1 MLRSLILWRLGR
13 AEQQLGASI
22 EYLRFILSTSLPAFF
37 KFAKFVSLAGYR
49 RSLPVD
55 AHALGALVATR
66 EADCGGCVQIGV
78 NLARQG
84 GIPADRIRAVLDGRY
99 DELPV
104 ALREVC
110 QFALAVVRNTPEQSA
125 LRERVRL
132 HYGDAGL
139 VELSM
144 AVAFAQVFPTTKRG
158 LGFAES
164 CQVDAI
170 RI

>member
-1 MLRSLILWRLGR
+1 MLRSLILWRLGH
-13 AEQQLGASI
+13 AEKQLGASVD
-22 EYLRFILSTSLPAFF
+22 YLRLILRTSLPAFF
-37 KFAKFVSLAGYR
+37 KFAKFASLAGYR
-49 RSLPVD
+49 RKLPAD
-55 AHALGALVATR
+55 AHALGGLVATR

-78 NLARQG
+78 NLAKQAG
-84 GIPADRIRAVLDGRY
+84 VPVAHIRATVEGRY

-110 QFALAVVRNTPEQSA
+110 QFALAVVRNTPDAGE

-144 AVAFAQVFPTTKRG
+144 AIAFAQVFPTVKRG
-158 LGFAES
+158 LGYAES
-164 CQVDAI
+164 CRIDAI
-170 RI
+170 KL

>member
-13 AEQQLGASI
+13 AEKQLGASI
-22 EYLRFILSTSLPAFF
+22 DYLRFMVKASLPAFF
-37 KFAKFVSLAGYR
+37 KFAKIIPLSAYR
-49 RSLPVD
+49 RALPAE
-55 AHALGALVATR
+55 AHALGGLVATR

-84 GIPADRIRAVLDGRY
+84 GVPADHIRATLEGRY

-110 QFALAVVRNTPEQSA
+110 QFALAVVRNTPDAGE
-125 LRERVRL
+125 LRERVRQ

-144 AVAFAQVFPTTKRG
+144 AIAFAQVFPTTKRG

-164 CQVDAI
+164 CQIDAI
-170 RI
+170 HV